1 MKNKLLKTINLTFYY
16 SVDILYSVFVIFV
29 NLFKLKKIGKQKL
42 TIVTAASSTH
52 AKSLMQFLN
61 SVSKY
66 SPNSIVEVFSL
77 DLNPTQLEE
86 LNSFTINNRNII
98 TNIFKFNEYPEHFN
112 IVNHNGSY
120 AWKGAIIHEV
130 YNRSEGLVLWLDAG
144 NLINN
149 NLFFIKVLIY
159 LHGFFSPLSSNRI
172 VDWTHPDTLKKFENL
187 EKYYQK
193 RNKNGAIIGF
203 DTNNEDS
210 KLFIE
215 DFYKMS
221 IDKSYISPDGSSR
234 ENHRYDQS
242 IISLLFFKHFNKFIP
257 KTYKLFG
264 ISIHNDID

>member
-1 MKNKLLKTINLTFYY
+1 MKNKLIKIFNLTFYY
-16 SVDILYSVFVIFV
+16 SIDILYSIFLIV
-29 NLFKLKKIGKQKL
+29 LNIFKLKKISKQKL

-66 SPNSIVEVFSL
+66 SPNSIVEVYSL
-77 DLNPTQLEE
+77 DLNPNQLEE
-86 LNSFTINNRNII
+86 LNIFTINNQNI
-98 TNIFKFNEYPEHFN
+98 NINNFTFNKFPEHFN
-112 IVNHNGSY
+112 IMIQNGSY
-120 AWKGAIIHEV
+120 AWKGVIIHEV
-130 YNRSEGLVLWLDAG
+130 YNRTEGLVLWLDAG

-159 LHGFFSPLSSNRI
+159 IHGFFSPISSNRI
-172 VDWTHPDTLKKFENL
+172 IDWTHPDTLKKFEDL
-187 EKYYQK
+187 ENYYKK

-203 DTNNEDS
+203 NVSNKNS

-221 IDKSYISPDGSSR
+221 IDKSYIAPDGSSR

-242 IISLLFFKHFNKFIP
+242 IISLLFFKYFNKFIP